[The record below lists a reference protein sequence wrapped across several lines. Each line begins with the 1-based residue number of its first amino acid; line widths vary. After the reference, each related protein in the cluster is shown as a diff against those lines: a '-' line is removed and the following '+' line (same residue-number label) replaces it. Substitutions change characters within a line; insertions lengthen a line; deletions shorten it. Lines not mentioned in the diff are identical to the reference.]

1 MVAFP
6 SGQMG
11 GGLPP
16 SGGAFGPSTGKQ
28 SGMNWGSINQ
38 FLEGPFQDLT
48 EGLASVIT
56 KDNAYRQYISEKRS
70 KRRRDRL
77 NNVLEPFE
85 MVAGMI
91 AKDPRVAKMFA
102 PGGAHDDFFAKQA
115 PLAKSAIVENGGDPS
130 FVDTQMAII
139 AAMSQLPEEDTRS
152 PFEKDIDTLA
162 ERGVELTDE
171 ELKKGAGVAVQA
183 PEDQKLSEVKGA
195 DGLMKVMMMKPDGS
209 TYVLDGPAYK
219 PDRVAGD
226 AEASVAQKKL
236 ALAFAAA
243 GVPVGTPIEQ
253 LTLEQAQAVQAKLGS
268 TDFLTNLIGALGAN
282 NAGGGGLGGV
292 DLDAALGGQ
301 GAAPAAVPTGD
312 GKPASDYKVGDK
324 IAVDGVEATVT
335 AVLPDGRL
343 KIRAANGRTGTIVP

>member
-6 SGQMG
+6 SGRMG

-16 SGGAFGPSTGKQ
+16 SGGAFGPSAGKQ
-28 SGMNWGSINQ
+28 SGVNWGSINQ

-56 KDNAYRQYISEKRS
+56 KDNAYRQYINEKRS
-70 KRRRDRL
+70 ARKRQRL
-77 NNVLEPFE
+77 QNVLEPME

-91 AKDPRVAKMFA
+91 AKEPRLAKMYA
-102 PGGAHDDFFAKQA
+102 PGGAYDGFLQTQ
-115 PLAKSAIVENGGDPS
+115 SALIEQEGISNGLDGKG
-130 FVDTQMAII
+130 MAERYMTLI
-139 AAMSQLPEEDTRS
+139 AAMSQLPDDSRT
-152 PFEKDIDTLA
+152 PFEKDVDTLRS
-162 ERGVELTDE
+162 EGIEPTQE
-171 ELKKGAGVAVQA
+171 ELKKGAGVYIEPQQA
-183 PEDQKLSEVKGA
+183 DADQKLSDFKGA
-195 DGLMKVMMMKPDGS
+195 DGRQKIMMQRPDNS
-209 TYVLDGPAYK
+209 TYVIDAGEYK

-226 AEASVAQKKL
+226 AEASVAKQKL
-236 ALAFAAA
+236 DLAFAAA

-282 NAGGGGLGGV
+282 NASGGGLGGV
-292 DLDAALGGQ
+292 DLDAALG
-301 GAAPAAVPTGD
+301 ATPAAVPTGD

-324 IAVDGVEATVT
+324 VAVDGVEATVT

-343 KIRAANGRTGTIVP
+343 KIKAANGRTGTIVP